1 MKKIALVLSAFL
13 LVSAVPANAY
23 IDNQYTATP
32 QFLMN
37 IGYSAEA
44 ARVATITNQ
53 DPYREPYVEKKDLPS
68 IAKRIYHYIVPGQYD
83 DLDFYNHNGN
93 FDGWSWKDY

>member
-68 IAKRIYHYIVPGQYD
+68 IAKRIYHYIVLGQYD